1 MQENYLQCLVDGKI
15 NFGNIYIAGEVRKMD
30 SKDFKKI
37 IEEKLRTTSKK
48 ALSVY
53 SYKQRQSRPR
63 VKKDITRN
71 TGE

>member
-1 MQENYLQCLVDGKI
+1 
-15 NFGNIYIAGEVRKMD
+15 MD

-37 IEEKLRTTSKK
+37 ITDKLKNTYKK

-63 VKKDITRN
+63 VKKNILQTETVIDRIEEDMNHCVVNDCTHDW
-71 TGE
+71 GGKIDE

>member
-1 MQENYLQCLVDGKI
+1 MTLSIRLKTICLTRI
-15 NFGNIYIAGEVRKMD
+15 CLMD

-37 IEEKLRTTSKK
+37 ITNQLKNTYKK

-63 VKKDITRN
+63 VKKDILRN
-71 TGE
+71 ED

>member
-1 MQENYLQCLVDGKI
+1 
-15 NFGNIYIAGEVRKMD
+15 MD

>member
-1 MQENYLQCLVDGKI
+1 MN
-15 NFGNIYIAGEVRKMD
+15 

-37 IEEKLRTTSKK
+37 ITDQLKNTYKK

-63 VKKDITRN
+63 VKKNILRN
-71 TGE
+71 ED

>member
-1 MQENYLQCLVDGKI
+1 MILLIRLKTICLARI
-15 NFGNIYIAGEVRKMD
+15 CLMD

-37 IEEKLRTTSKK
+37 IGDKLKNAYKK

-63 VKKDITRN
+63 VKKDILRN
-71 TGE
+71 ED

>member
-1 MQENYLQCLVDGKI
+1 
-15 NFGNIYIAGEVRKMD
+15 MD

-37 IEEKLRTTSKK
+37 IEEKLKLTGKK

-63 VKKDITRN
+63 VKKDILRDHEDRN
-71 TGE
+71 

>member
-1 MQENYLQCLVDGKI
+1 MLTMVSLLPICLRI
-15 NFGNIYIAGEVRKMD
+15 RKMD

-37 IEEKLRTTSKK
+37 ISEKLKNTYKK

-63 VKKDITRN
+63 VKKDILRN
-71 TGE
+71 ED